1 MTARFRS
8 KNTDKGPA
16 SRVVALALLSV
27 LVGVGGLVARAQE
40 PAAAPAQEPAATP
53 AEKAAAK
60 PVEKSP
66 EKSSAQPA
74 DKSAG
79 KAVPREQQWTT
90 QAPNSAAAP
99 PDAPAGVVPPKDYI
113 IGSEDVL
120 SIVFWRDKDMTTDV
134 VVRPDGKI
142 TLPLLND
149 VAAAG
154 LTPDQLRDRLTEDS
168 KRFIEDPNVSVV
180 VKTINSRKVFITGEI
195 AKPGPYPLAGPTTV
209 VQLIAMAG
217 GLKDFADGEN
227 ILILR
232 QEKDG
237 PVSYRFSYKGL
248 ANRKVSLHTNI
259 ELKPGDTVIVP

>member
-1 MTARFRS
+1 MIARFRS
-8 KNTDKGPA
+8 KNTD
-16 SRVVALALLSV
+16 SRPGSPVVALVLLTV
-27 LVGVGGLVARAQE
+27 LAGGVAVRAQE
-40 PAAAPAQEPAATP
+40 PAEKPAEKTAEKP
-53 AEKAAAK
+53 AEKA
-60 PVEKSP
+60 
-66 EKSSAQPA
+66 SAQPA
-74 DKSAG
+74 DKTTAGQPGDKNAG
-79 KAVPREQQWTT
+79 KALPREQQWAT
-90 QAPNSAAAP
+90 QAPNSAAATG
-99 PDAPAGVVPPKDYI
+99 PDAPAAIVPPRDYV
-113 IGSEDVL
+113 IGTEDVL
-120 SIVFWRDKDMTTDV
+120 SIVFWRDKDMSTEV

-149 VAAAG
+149 VQAAG
-154 LTPDQLRDRLTEDS
+154 LKPDQLRDRLTEES

-195 AKPGPYPLAGPTTV
+195 VKPGPYQLVGPMTV

-227 ILILR
+227 ILIVR

>member
-1 MTARFRS
+1 
-8 KNTDKGPA
+8 
-16 SRVVALALLSV
+16 VLALLTM
-27 LVGVGGLVARAQE
+27 LAGGSVARAQE
-40 PAAAPAQEPAATP
+40 PAAKPAQEPAVKPAQEPAVQLAEKP
-53 AEKAAAK
+53 AEK
-60 PVEKSP
+60 PGDKS
-66 EKSSAQPA
+66 A
-74 DKSAG
+74 DKSAT
-79 KAVPREQQWTT
+79 KPVSREQQWTT

-99 PDAPAGVVPPKDYI
+99 RADAPAAVVPPRDYV

-120 SIVFWRDKDMTTDV
+120 SIIFWRDKDMTSDV

-154 LTPDQLRDRLTEDS
+154 LTPDQLRDRLTEES

-180 VKTINSRKVFITGEI
+180 VKTINSRKVFIVGEI
-195 AKPGPYPLAGPTTV
+195 AKPGPYPLVGPTTV
-209 VQLIAMAG
+209 VQLISMAG

-248 ANRKVSLHTNI
+248 ASRKVSLHTNI
-259 ELKPGDTVIVP
+259 ELKAGDTVIVP

>member
-8 KNTDKGPA
+8 KNTDRRPG
-16 SRVVALALLSV
+16 SRAVALALLT
-27 LVGVGGLVARAQE
+27 LLAGGAAARAQE
-40 PAAAPAQEPAATP
+40 PAA
-53 AEKAAAK
+53 K
-60 PVEKSP
+60 PVEKSA
-66 EKSSAQPA
+66 EKPAEKPGDKSA
-74 DKSAG
+74 DKSAA
-79 KAVPREQQWTT
+79 KPREQQWTT

-99 PDAPAGVVPPKDYI
+99 GADAPAAVVPPRDYV

-120 SIVFWRDKDMTTDV
+120 SIIFWRDKDMTTDV

-149 VAAAG
+149 VVAAG

-168 KRFIEDPNVSVV
+168 KRFIEDPTVSVV
-180 VKTINSRKVFITGEI
+180 VKAINSRKVFITGEVV
-195 AKPGPYPLAGPTTV
+195 KPGPYALIGPTTV

-217 GLKDFADGEN
+217 GLKDFADGDN

-232 QEKDG
+232 QEKTG

-248 ANRKVSLHTNI
+248 ASRKVSLHTNI
-259 ELKPGDTVIVP
+259 ELKAGDTVIVP